1 MLNQNL
7 LAISSAPLF
16 NKVYV
21 FVDYWNFQLSLGQ
34 DFPIK
39 WEGLGYWLAQRACE
53 TANIPEGRFS
63 FEGMLVYS
71 SYNPGGNREHY
82 HWATTWLARLPG
94 VSVKCLERQRR
105 RPPVCQW
112 CNAEIAACPQCSRSM
127 VGTQE
132 KGVDTLLAT
141 DMIRM
146 AWEGAYDIAV
156 LVTNDR
162 DLAPCAEYLGQKA
175 KKVIHAGIPPQGS
188 ALSSVCWASF
198 NVAAL
203 RGEIQRAG

>member
-1 MLNQNL
+1 MPVSINW
-7 LAISSAPLF
+7 PF
-16 NKVYV
+16 NRVYV
-21 FVDYWNFQLSLGQ
+21 FVDFWNFQLSLGSG
-34 DFPIK
+34 FRVN
-39 WEGLGYWLAQRACE
+39 WEVLGPWLVDKACE
-53 TANIPEGRFS
+53 IASVPTGRYS
-63 FEGMLVYS
+63 YEGMTVYS
-71 SYNPGGNREHY
+71 SYDPAIDDPHRR
-82 HWATTWLARLPG
+82 WATTWLARLPG

-112 CNAEIAACPQCSRSM
+112 CNAEVAACPQCGRSM
-127 VGTQE
+127 GGTQE

-162 DLAPCAEYLGQKA
+162 DLAPCADYLAQKG
-175 KKVIHAGIPPQGS
+175 KKIIHANIPPQGG

-198 NVAAL
+198 NVGAL